1 VTAPAALD
9 RGTTAA
15 PAAMSCAGCG
25 AAAPAGAPFPVRCLV
40 AVAGD
45 DLDHVMTRRIDL
57 RRVRLVASDDANPFV
72 RYRQLFRAW
81 HVATAAGWSDERYVG
96 VVRRLDDAIAAVD
109 GHGFRVTPFGR
120 AAALG
125 DELGFAGGG
134 GVWVKDETGGVAG
147 SHKARHLM
155 GILIELFVAETLDP
169 GLATRPLVI
178 ASCGNAALAAAV
190 VARAAGRRLDV
201 FVPPDAEPAILD
213 RLRRLGARVEP
224 VARTPGQRG
233 DPTVR
238 RMRAVVAAGAIPFT
252 CQGPENGLAIEGG
265 QTLGYEIAEALGSA
279 GTTLDRLV
287 VQVGGGALA
296 SACAQGLDEAREL
309 GVIKT
314 LPRLDTVQTAGAWP
328 LRRAYE
334 RIAADLR
341 GRGLDPAERLGPDT
355 PEVRAVLAHAARHRS
370 AYMWP
375 WETEPASIA
384 HGILD
389 DETYDWLA
397 VVRAMLTTGG
407 RPVVV
412 DEAELGGANEL
423 AIRTT
428 GIKADATGSAGLAG
442 LVQLRARGELAPGER
457 VAVLMTG
464 IRRTPPAEPPPI
476 DRPTPTASETP
487 T

>member
-1 VTAPAALD
+1 MEL
-9 RGTTAA
+9 
-15 PAAMSCAGCG
+15 
-25 AAAPAGAPFPVRCLV
+25 
-40 AVAGD
+40 VAGD
-45 DLDHVMTRRIDL
+45 DP
-57 RRVRLVASDDANPFV
+57 NPFV

-81 HVATAAGWSDERYVG
+81 HVATAAAGWSDERYVG

-109 GHGFRVTPFGR
+109 GRGFRITPFGR
-120 AAALG
+120 ARALG
-125 DELGFAGGG
+125 DELGVTGDG

-155 GILIELFVAETLDP
+155 GIVLELVVGETFDP
-169 GLATRPLVI
+169 GLATRPLAI

-201 FVPPDAEPAILD
+201 FVPPDAEPAIVD

-224 VARTPGQRG
+224 VARTPGEHG

-265 QTLGYEIAEALGSA
+265 QTLGYEIAEALEAA

-296 SACAQGLDEAREL
+296 SALAQGLAEARAL
-309 GVIKT
+309 GAGGA

-334 RIAADLR
+334 RVAADLR
-341 GRGLDPAERLGPDT
+341 ERGLDPSEPVDAELPAFRD
-355 PEVRAVLAHAARHRS
+355 VLDRAARHRS

-397 VVRAMLTTGG
+397 VVRGMLRTGG
-407 RPVVV
+407 RPIVV
-412 DEAELGGANEL
+412 DDAELHDANGL
-423 AIRTT
+423 AVRTSGVPADET
-428 GIKADATGSAGLAG
+428 GTAGLAG
-442 LVQLRARGELAPGER
+442 LRQLRRRGDAGPGER
-457 VAVLMTG
+457 VAVLLTG
-464 IRRTPPAEPPPI
+464 IRRAIPAPPTPPEL
-476 DRPTPTASETP
+476 PTSSTADATA
-487 T
+487 TTT